1 MIPSGLVNPKC
12 ISIIGNGVVV
22 HIPSLFSEL
31 KNLEKKG
38 NLFYR
43 ENQINKKKKRKRKKK
58 LNELNIQFNVISLN
72 NFLWNRNRLERSTFS
87 FWSCSH
93 CFWLSS
99 NCWWFKRRWK
109 RKRYVK
115 FLFFLF
121 FSFHFIRL
129 LFLLRSFFKKKK
141 TNFLLE
147 LEQLVKVLDQLI
159 AQKQVVLD
167 FEFTISKTLKNFL
180 KNTK

>member
-72 NFLWNRNRLERSTFS
+72 NFL
-87 FWSCSH
+87 
-93 CFWLSS
+93 
-99 NCWWFKRRWK
+99 
-109 RKRYVK
+109 
-115 FLFFLF
+115 
-121 FSFHFIRL
+121 
-129 LFLLRSFFKKKK
+129 
-141 TNFLLE
+141 
-147 LEQLVKVLDQLI
+147 
-159 AQKQVVLD
+159 
-167 FEFTISKTLKNFL
+167 
-180 KNTK
+180 